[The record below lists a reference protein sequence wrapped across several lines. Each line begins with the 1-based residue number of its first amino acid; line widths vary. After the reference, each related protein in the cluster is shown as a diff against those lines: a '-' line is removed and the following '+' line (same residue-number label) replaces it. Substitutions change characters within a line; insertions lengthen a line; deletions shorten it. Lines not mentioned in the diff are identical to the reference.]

1 MAKEYASDGI
11 HVGHVVVDGAI
22 GGEKIRKR
30 FPNLADREDRL
41 ISIEGI
47 VDGFVFLYRQPRR
60 AWSFELRCANL
71 ARELVIPAPPPSV
84 GLPNPERLWHDVLPA
99 SAGICFQEDPC
110 PPSRP
115 RPPSSNSILFR
126 DAFGTPA
133 MREVFSDFS
142 LISRYAEVEIALAKA
157 EARCGVIP
165 AQAADEIAKRTD
177 VSTLDFDLLRQ
188 ETDIVGYP
196 ILPLVHQMVKQCGDA
211 GRYVHWGATTQDIM
225 DTAVILQVR
234 AGLEII
240 EDDIAALRGILA
252 GLSKRY
258 RDTPMAGRTHLQQ
271 ALPVTF
277 GYKTAIWLAM
287 FDRHA
292 ERLAQLKPR
301 VLVGQFAGAAGTLAS
316 LGDKGFEVQKALC
329 DELGLGVPV
338 STWHVARDGLAEA
351 INFLA
356 LVTGSLGKIAL
367 DIMMM
372 ASTEF
377 GEVYEPFVK
386 GRGASS
392 TMPQKR
398 NPISSELMLAAAKGV
413 RQHAGLMLDAMV
425 QDFERA
431 TGPWHA
437 EWMAIPESFVL
448 TAGSLHQARFA
459 LGGLIVDE
467 KKMAENLDISR
478 GLIVAEAVMMGLA
491 PDLGRQEAHDVV
503 YDACRVANEKGM
515 TLADALSADPRVSA
529 RIDRAT
535 IDRLTSPRNY
545 LGLAPEMVDRVLAS
559 SKR

>member
-1 MAKEYASDGI
+1 MPA
-11 HVGHVVVDGAI
+11 
-22 GGEKIRKR
+22 
-30 FPNLADREDRL
+30 FPT
-41 ISIEGI
+41 STT
-47 VDGFVFLYRQPRR
+47 
-60 AWSFELRCANL
+60 
-71 ARELVIPAPPPSV
+71 
-84 GLPNPERLWHDVLPA
+84 VL
-99 SAGICFQEDPC
+99 D
-110 PPSRP
+110 
-115 RPPSSNSILFR
+115 SILFR

-133 MREVFSDFS
+133 MREVFSDLS

-165 AQAADEIAKRTD
+165 EEAAKEIARRTD
-177 VSTLDFDLLRQ
+177 VSALDFDLLRR

-196 ILPLVHQMVKQCGDA
+196 ILPLVHQMVKQCGEA

-240 EDDIAALRGILA
+240 EQDIADLRGILA
-252 GLSKRY
+252 DLSRRY

-277 GYKTAIWLAM
+277 GYKTAIYLAM

-292 ERLAQLKPR
+292 ERLEQLKPR

-316 LGDKGFEVQKALC
+316 LGDEGFEVQQALC
-329 DELGLGVPV
+329 EELGLGVPV
-338 STWHVARDGLAEA
+338 STWHVARDGLAEV
-351 INFLA
+351 INFFG

-367 DIMMM
+367 DLMIM

-398 NPISSELMLAAAKGV
+398 NPISSELMLAAAKAV

-437 EWMAIPESFVL
+437 EWIAIPESFVM
-448 TAGSLHQARFA
+448 TAGSLHQAKFA
-459 LGGLIVDE
+459 LGGLVVDE

-491 PDLGRQEAHDVV
+491 PDIGRQEAHDVV
-503 YDACRVANEKGM
+503 YDACRVANENGM
-515 TLADALSADPRVSA
+515 TLADALSADPRVSG

-535 IDRLTSPRNY
+535 IDRLTSPKNY
-545 LGLAPEMVDRVLAS
+545 LGLAPAMVDRVLES
-559 SKR
+559 STR

>member
-1 MAKEYASDGI
+1 MAKAAAPTAST
-11 HVGHVVVDGAI
+11 
-22 GGEKIRKR
+22 
-30 FPNLADREDRL
+30 
-41 ISIEGI
+41 
-47 VDGFVFLYRQPRR
+47 
-60 AWSFELRCANL
+60 
-71 ARELVIPAPPPSV
+71 
-84 GLPNPERLWHDVLPA
+84 VL
-99 SAGICFQEDPC
+99 D
-110 PPSRP
+110 
-115 RPPSSNSILFR
+115 SILFR
-126 DAFGTPA
+126 DAFGTPR
-133 MREVFSDFS
+133 MREIFSDYA

-165 AQAADEIAKRTD
+165 AEAAGEIARRTD
-177 VSTLDFDLLRQ
+177 VSALDFELLRQ

-234 AGLEII
+234 DGLKII
-240 EDDIAALRGILA
+240 EEDIDELRRILA
-252 GLSKRY
+252 DLSKRY

-301 VLVGQFAGAAGTLAS
+301 VLVGEFAGAAGTLAS
-316 LGDKGFEVQKALC
+316 LGDRGFGVQKALC
-329 DELGLGVPV
+329 EELGLGVPV
-338 STWHVARDGLAEA
+338 STWHVARDGLAEVV
-351 INFLA
+351 NFFG

-367 DIMMM
+367 DIMIM

-377 GEVYEPFVK
+377 AEVYEPFVK

-398 NPISSELMLAAAKGV
+398 NPISSELMLAASKGV

-437 EWMAIPESFVL
+437 EWMAIPESFIL
-448 TAGSLHQARFA
+448 TAGALNQAKFA
-459 LGGLIVDE
+459 LGGLIVDATQ
-467 KKMAENLDISR
+467 MAGNLGLSR

-491 PDLGRQEAHDVV
+491 PQIGRQEAHDVV
-503 YDACRVANEKGM
+503 YDACRVVNEKGG
-515 TLADALSADPRVSA
+515 TLADALSADPQVSA
-529 RIDRAT
+529 HIDRAT
-535 IDRLTSPRNY
+535 IERLTSPGNY
-545 LGLAPEMVDRVLAS
+545 LGLAPEMVDRVLGS
-559 SKR
+559 VRRPR

>member
-1 MAKEYASDGI
+1 M
-11 HVGHVVVDGAI
+11 GHPAI
-22 GGEKIRKR
+22 
-30 FPNLADREDRL
+30 PSATT
-41 ISIEGI
+41 
-47 VDGFVFLYRQPRR
+47 VF
-60 AWSFELRCANL
+60 
-71 ARELVIPAPPPSV
+71 
-84 GLPNPERLWHDVLPA
+84 D
-99 SAGICFQEDPC
+99 
-110 PPSRP
+110 
-115 RPPSSNSILFR
+115 SILFR

-133 MREVFSDFS
+133 MRDVFSDYA
-142 LISRYAEVEIALAKA
+142 LIGRYAEVEIALARA

-165 AQAADEIAKRTD
+165 TEAAEEIAKRTD
-177 VSTLDFDLLRQ
+177 ISALDFDLLRE

-196 ILPLVHQMVKQCGDA
+196 ILPLVHQLAKQCGDA

-234 AGLEII
+234 DGLKII
-240 EDDIAALRGILA
+240 EDDINALRGILA
-252 GLSKRY
+252 DLSRRY

-292 ERLAQLKPR
+292 ERLEQLKPR
-301 VLVGQFAGAAGTLAS
+301 VLVGEFAGAAGTLAS
-316 LGDKGFEVQKALC
+316 LGSKGLEVQRTLC
-329 DELGLGVPV
+329 EELGLGVPV
-338 STWHVARDGLAEA
+338 STWHVARDGLAEVV
-351 INFLA
+351 NFFG

-367 DIMMM
+367 DIMIM

-377 GEVYEPFVK
+377 AEVYEPFVK

-398 NPISSELMLAAAKGV
+398 NPISSELMLAASKGV

-437 EWMAIPESFVL
+437 EWMAIPESFLL
-448 TAGSLHQARFA
+448 TASALHQAKFA
-459 LGGLIVDE
+459 LSGLIVDDR
-467 KKMAENLDISR
+467 KMAQNLDISR

-491 PDLGRQEAHDVV
+491 PQVGRQQAHDIV
-503 YDACRVANEKGM
+503 YDACRMANEKGM
-515 TLADALSADPRVSA
+515 TLADALSADPQVSA

-535 IDRLTSPRNY
+535 IDRLTSPGNY
-545 LGLAPEMVDRVLAS
+545 LGLAPEMVDRVLGS
-559 SKR
+559 VRRTG

>member
-1 MAKEYASDGI
+1 MSP
-11 HVGHVVVDGAI
+11 
-22 GGEKIRKR
+22 
-30 FPNLADREDRL
+30 FPTSTTVLD
-41 ISIEGI
+41 
-47 VDGFVFLYRQPRR
+47 
-60 AWSFELRCANL
+60 
-71 ARELVIPAPPPSV
+71 SV
-84 GLPNPERLWHDVLPA
+84 
-99 SAGICFQEDPC
+99 
-110 PPSRP
+110 
-115 RPPSSNSILFR
+115 LFR
-126 DAFGTPA
+126 DAFGTSA
-133 MREVFSDFS
+133 MREVFSD
-142 LISRYAEVEIALAKA
+142 LRLLQRYAEVEVALAKA

-165 AQAADEIAKRTD
+165 AEAAEEIARRTD
-177 VSTLDFDLLRQ
+177 VAAFDFDLLRQ

-196 ILPLVHQMVKQCGDA
+196 ILPLVYQMAKQCGEA

-225 DTAVILQVR
+225 DTAVALQLR
-234 AGLEII
+234 DGLTII

-252 GLSKRY
+252 DLSKKY

-277 GYKTAIWLAM
+277 GYKTAIWLAA

-292 ERLAQLKPR
+292 ARLAELKPR

-316 LGDKGFEVQKALC
+316 LGDKGFEVQNALC
-329 DELGLGVPV
+329 EELGLGVPV

-351 INFLA
+351 VNFLA
-356 LVTGSLGKIAL
+356 LVTGTLGKIAL
-367 DIMMM
+367 DIMIM

-398 NPISSELMLAAAKGV
+398 NPISSELMLAASKAV

-448 TAGSLHQARFA
+448 TAGALHQARFA

-467 KKMAENLDISR
+467 KRMAGNLDISR

-491 PDLGRQEAHDVV
+491 PAIGRQEAHDVV
-503 YDACRVANEKGM
+503 YDACRVANDRGL
-515 TLADALSADPRVSA
+515 TLAEALAADDRVTS

-535 IDRLTSPRNY
+535 IDRLTAPKNY
-545 LGLAPEMVDRVLAS
+545 LGLAPAMVDRVLAS
-559 SKR
+559 VKR

>member
-1 MAKEYASDGI
+1 MAA
-11 HVGHVVVDGAI
+11 
-22 GGEKIRKR
+22 
-30 FPNLADREDRL
+30 FPT
-41 ISIEGI
+41 STT
-47 VDGFVFLYRQPRR
+47 
-60 AWSFELRCANL
+60 
-71 ARELVIPAPPPSV
+71 
-84 GLPNPERLWHDVLPA
+84 VL
-99 SAGICFQEDPC
+99 D
-110 PPSRP
+110 
-115 RPPSSNSILFR
+115 SILFR

-165 AQAADEIAKRTD
+165 AQAAEEIAKRTD
-177 VSTLDFDLLRQ
+177 VSTLDFELLRQ

-225 DTAVILQVR
+225 DTAVVLQIR
-234 AGLEII
+234 AGLAII
-240 EDDIAALRGILA
+240 ESDIAALRSILA
-252 GLSKRY
+252 GLAKRH

-277 GYKTAIWLAM
+277 GYKCAIWLAM

-301 VLVGQFAGAAGTLAS
+301 LLVGQFAGAAGTLAS

-329 DELGLGVPV
+329 EELGLGVPV
-338 STWHVARDGLAEA
+338 STWHVARDGFAEVM
-351 INFLA
+351 NFLA
-356 LVTGSLGKIAL
+356 LVTGSLGKVAL

-398 NPISSELMLAAAKGV
+398 NPISSELMLAAFKGV

-448 TAGSLHQARFA
+448 TAGSLHQAKFA

-467 KKMAENLDISR
+467 KKMSDNLDISR

-503 YDACRVANEKGM
+503 YDACRVANDKGM
-515 TLADALSADPRVSA
+515 TLADALAADSRVSA

-535 IDRLTSPRNY
+535 IERLTSPKNY
-545 LGLAPEMVDRVLAS
+545 LGLAPEMVDRVLAA